1 MRIPREVLGMLE
13 ARPLFS
19 GLSQKELRS
28 IAALGTTLEIEAGY
42 VLTNESDYGR
52 DAFLI
57 VSGAARCVV
66 GDVEVAVLGPGEL
79 FGEIA
84 LLDGSP
90 RSATVIAES
99 DMTVTS
105 FDRRE
110 FVRLVEVSPKVAL
123 KLLAAMAT
131 RLRAVDQGFVANYG

>member
-110 FVRLVEVSPKVAL
+110 FVRLVEVSPQVAL
-123 KLLAAMAT
+123 KLRAAMAT

>member
-84 LLDGSP
+84 LLDGAP

>member
-28 IAALGTTLEIEAGY
+28 IAALGTTLDVEAGS
-42 VLTNESDYGR
+42 VLTKESDVGKE
-52 DAFLI
+52 AFLI
-57 VSGAARCVV
+57 LTGTARCSV
-66 GDVEVAVLGPGEL
+66 GDVQVAVLGPGEL
-79 FGEIA
+79 FGEMS
-84 LLDGSP
+84 LLDGAP
-90 RSATVIAES
+90 RSATVVAQQ
-99 DMTVTS
+99 DMRVTN
-105 FDRRE
+105 FDRGE
-110 FVRLVEVSPKVAL
+110 FVRLVEVSPKIAL

>member
-28 IAALGTTLEIEAGY
+28 IAALGTTLEIKAGY

-57 VSGAARCVV
+57 VSGAARCLVD
-66 GDVEVAVLGPGEL
+66 DVEVAVLGPGEL

-84 LLDGSP
+84 LLDGAP

-99 DMTVTS
+99 DMKVTS

-110 FVRLVEVSPKVAL
+110 FVRLVAVSPKVAL

>member
-19 GLSQKELRS
+19 GLSQKELRY
-28 IAALGTTLEIEAGY
+28 IAALGTTLEIKAGY

-57 VSGAARCVV
+57 VSGAARCLVD
-66 GDVEVAVLGPGEL
+66 DVEVAVLGPGEL

-84 LLDGSP
+84 LLDGAP

-99 DMTVTS
+99 DMKVTS

-110 FVRLVEVSPKVAL
+110 FVRLVAVSPKVAL

>member
-1 MRIPREVLGMLE
+1 M
-13 ARPLFS
+13 
-19 GLSQKELRS
+19 
-28 IAALGTTLEIEAGY
+28 
-42 VLTNESDYGR
+42 
-52 DAFLI
+52 
-57 VSGAARCVV
+57 V